1 MRDGGGRGRTLQLC
15 ANGGISGGGGGGN
28 SRSDS
33 NSIISRARARAGV
46 FARCLM
52 GASRGC
58 FHPLL
63 GLHFIFV
70 FYFVFLF
77 PPPPPPPPPPPLLK
91 FAAPSTAQSFFFRRL
106 LLLLGSGQVR
116 KYRWFSFFLVL
127 GLRGGEKGVGD
138 SC

>member
-77 PPPPPPPPPPPLLK
+77 PPTPPPPPPPPPVEICG
-91 FAAPSTAQSFFFRRL
+91 AEHRPIFFFSQITSSSR
-106 LLLLGSGQVR
+106 
-116 KYRWFSFFLVL
+116 
-127 GLRGGEKGVGD
+127 
-138 SC
+138 